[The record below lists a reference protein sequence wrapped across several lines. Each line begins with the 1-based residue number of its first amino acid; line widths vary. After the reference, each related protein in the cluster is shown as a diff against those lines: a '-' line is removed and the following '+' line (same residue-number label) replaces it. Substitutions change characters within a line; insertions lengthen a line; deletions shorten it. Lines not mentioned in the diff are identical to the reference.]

1 MFLDVEIVE
10 HKSNTP
16 GSWENNQENKWCGIL
31 LGLILE
37 LRNITIVYCS

>member
-10 HKSNTP
+10 HKSNST
-16 GSWENNQENKWCGIL
+16 GSWENNQETKWYGIP